1 MLDSIRNIFS
11 IPDLRKRVIFTLLLL
26 AVYRIGAQIPNP
38 GINPDA
44 LETLWNRQAKG
55 SILGFID
62 LFSGRNMSRLTV
74 FALGIMPYISASI
87 ILQLLQVVWPYLER
101 LSKEGELGR
110 KKITQYTRYGTLLI
124 CVIQAF
130 GISFF
135 LQTLKSP
142 GGEIIRAGQKIF
154 VDPGTPIVAHPG
166 IWFQLL
172 CVLTLTTGTVF
183 IMWLGEQ
190 ISERGI
196 GNGISLI
203 IFAGIVVNFPSGIQG
218 VINGLTTGTMDILK
232 LSLIVVLM
240 VAVIAF
246 IVFME
251 RGQRRIPVSY
261 AKRIIGRKIY
271 GGQSTHLP
279 LRVNTGGVIPI
290 IFAASIITIPS
301 TLSGMIKA
309 PFFQGVQRQ
318 FGMGM
323 PLYNLLYIASI
334 IFFTYFYVSIIFN
347 PTDVADNLQKYGGF
361 IPGIRPGKN
370 TSDHIDSILSRL
382 TLVGAIYLALIA
394 IMPEFLMTG
403 FKVASIPFIGS
414 FLDRVLP
421 GFVTKGLQVS
431 FYFGGTTILIVVGV
445 AMDTLQQV
453 EAQLVMRHYDG
464 FMRRTRIRGRRG

>member
-26 AVYRIGAQIPNP
+26 AVYRIGAQIPSP
-38 GINPDA
+38 GISAAA
-44 LETLWNRQAKG
+44 LAEFWEAQKG
-55 SILGFID
+55 TIFGMMD
-62 LFSGRNMSRLTV
+62 LFTGRNMSRMTI
-74 FALGIMPYISASI
+74 FALGIMPYISSSI

-124 CVIQAF
+124 CVIQSF
-130 GISFF
+130 GIGLF
-135 LQTLKSP
+135 LQSLKSP
-142 GGEIIRAGQKIF
+142 GGAPVVLNAGF
-154 VDPGTPIVAHPG
+154 SFMAMTM
-166 IWFQLL
+166 
-172 CVLTLTTGTVF
+172 LTMTTGTVF

-203 IFAGIVVNFPSGIQG
+203 IFAGIVVDFPRGLQSVVTSLRSGDLNPLQVIFLGALMAG
-218 VINGLTTGTMDILK
+218 V
-232 LSLIVVLM
+232 V
-240 VAVIAF
+240 AF
-246 IVFME
+246 IVFVE

-261 AKRIIGRKIY
+261 AKRVVGRKIY

-290 IFAASIITIPS
+290 IFAASVITIPS
-301 TLSGMIKA
+301 TIAQMIKV
-309 PFFQGVQRQ
+309 PFFQRLAEQ

-323 PLYNLLYIASI
+323 PMYNLVYIAAI

-347 PTDVADNLQKYGGF
+347 PSDVADNLRKYGGF

-370 TSDHIDSILSRL
+370 TADFIDGVLSRL
-382 TLVGAIYLALIA
+382 TLIGAVYLAAVA
-394 IMPEFLMTG
+394 ILPEFLITG
-403 FKVASIPFIGS
+403 LKVQSLPFVGV
-414 FLDRVLP
+414 FLDQNLP
-421 GFVTKGLQVS
+421 RWFTQGMNIQ
-431 FYFGGTTILIVVGV
+431 FYFGGTSILIVVGV
-445 AMDTLQQV
+445 AMDTLQQI

-464 FMRRTRIRGRRG
+464 FMRRTRMKGRRG

>member
-11 IPDLRKRVIFTLLLL
+11 IPDLRRRIIFTLLLL

-38 GINPDA
+38 GISADA
-44 LETLWNRQAKG
+44 LAEFWQSQKG
-55 SILGFID
+55 TILGFVD
-62 LFSGRNMSRLTV
+62 LFSGRNMSRMTI

-110 KKITQYTRYGTLLI
+110 QKITQYTRYGTIII

-130 GISFF
+130 GISIF
-135 LQTLKSP
+135 LEALKSP
-142 GGEIIRAGQKIF
+142 GGA
-154 VDPGTPIVAHPG
+154 PIVPNPG
-166 IWFQLL
+166 IGFKFLTI
-172 CVLTLTTGTVF
+172 LTLTTGTVF

-203 IFAGIVVNFPSGIQG
+203 IFAGIVVDLPRGMQSIFSSLRSGDMTP
-218 VINGLTTGTMDILK
+218 LR
-232 LSLIVVLM
+232 LIFLVVLM
-240 VAVIAF
+240 IVVIAVI
-246 IVFME
+246 VFVE

-261 AKRIIGRKIY
+261 AKRVVGRKIY

-290 IFAASIITIPS
+290 IFAASVITIPS
-301 TLSGMIKA
+301 TLAQLVKV
-309 PFFQGVQRQ
+309 PFFQAIAQQ
-318 FGMGM
+318 FGLGM

-347 PTDVADNLQKYGGF
+347 PADVADNLRKYGGF

-370 TSDHIDSILSRL
+370 TES
-382 TLVGAIYLALIA
+382 YLEL
-394 IMPEFLMTG
+394 L
-403 FKVASIPFIGS
+403 
-414 FLDRVLP
+414 
-421 GFVTKGLQVS
+421 
-431 FYFGGTTILIVVGV
+431 
-445 AMDTLQQV
+445 
-453 EAQLVMRHYDG
+453 
-464 FMRRTRIRGRRG
+464 

>member
-1 MLDSIRNIFS
+1 MIKIIRNIFS

-38 GINPDA
+38 GISASA
-44 LETLWNRQAKG
+44 LQEFWEAQRGT
-55 SILGFID
+55 ILGFVD
-62 LFSGRNMSRLTV
+62 LFSGQNMSKMTI

-110 KKITQYTRYGTLLI
+110 KKITQYTRYGTLVI
-124 CVIQAF
+124 CMIQSWA
-130 GISFF
+130 ISLW
-135 LQTLKSP
+135 LQSQQSP
-142 GGEIIRAGQKIF
+142 GGAR
-154 VDPGTPIVAHPG
+154 IVPNPG
-166 IWFQLL
+166 IDFIFLT
-172 CVLTLTTGTVF
+172 VLTLTTGTVF

-203 IFAGIVVNFPSGIQG
+203 IFAGIVVSFPQAIQSVISGLQTGDITPLR
-218 VINGLTTGTMDILK
+218 VIFLMILM
-232 LSLIVVLM
+232 LSVV
-240 VAVIAF
+240 AI
-246 IVFME
+246 IVFVE

-261 AKRIIGRKIY
+261 AKRVVGRKIY

-301 TLSGMIKA
+301 TLA
-309 PFFQGVQRQ
+309 Q
-318 FGMGM
+318 FVRIPVFRTIAEQFSPGM
-323 PLYNLLYIASI
+323 PLNSLLYVFAI

-347 PTDVADNLQKYGGF
+347 PNDVADNLKKYGGF

-370 TSDHIDSILSRL
+370 TSDFIDGVLSRI
-382 TLVGAIYLALIA
+382 TLIGAVYLAAIA
-394 IMPEFLMTG
+394 ILPEFMITG
-403 FKVASIPFIGS
+403 FKVHTLPFIGG
-414 FLDRVLP
+414 FLDQNLP
-421 GFVTKGLQVS
+421 KWFTQGLNVN
-431 FYFGGTTILIVVGV
+431 FYFGGTSILIVVGV
-445 AMDTLQQV
+445 AMDTLQQI

-464 FMRRTRIRGRRG
+464 FMRRGRIRGRRG